1 MRPSIWFSEA
11 RMIEI
16 ERLSKRYGTHAVV
29 EDVSFSVEA
38 GTIAVVVGTS
48 GAGKSTLLRMINRLV
63 EPSAGRVLID
73 GQDTMAIPEDELRH
87 RIGYVIQGYG
97 LFPHRNVAENIATVP
112 RLLGWDRRRIAAR
125 VEELLD
131 LFQLDPGEFA
141 QKFPHEL
148 SGGQQQR
155 VGVAR
160 ALAAKPALLLMD
172 EPFGALDPV
181 IRSKAQDDLL
191 AIQRRLGA
199 TIVLVTHDMNEAFH
213 LGDRIAVMDQA
224 RLLQYAT
231 PAELLTHP
239 AQAFVEQ
246 LVGTAERP
254 FRLLS
259 LMKVREAV
267 EPGAA
272 EGEPIVVTD
281 TLRDAL
287 SRLIGSGRK
296 ALPVTDASG
305 APVGRIS
312 VDGIL
317 ARGRLPA

>member
-1 MRPSIWFSEA
+1 
-11 RMIEI
+11 MIEI
-16 ERLSKRYGTHAVV
+16 EHLGKRYGDTIVV
-29 EDVSFSVEA
+29 DDVSFTV
-38 GTIAVVVGTS
+38 GDGQIAVVVGTS

-63 EPSAGRVLID
+63 APDAGRVLID
-73 GQDTMAIPEDELRH
+73 GQDTTTIPEDELRH

-97 LFPHRNVAENIATVP
+97 LFPHRTVAENISTVP

-131 LFQLDPGEFA
+131 LFQLDPGDFA
-141 QKFPHEL
+141 QKFPHQL

-172 EPFGALDPV
+172 EPFGSLDPV
-181 IRSKAQDDLL
+181 IRGKAQDDLL
-191 AIQRRLGA
+191 AIQRRLGT

-224 RLLQYAT
+224 RLLQYAK
-231 PAELLTHP
+231 PADLLTHP
-239 AQAFVEQ
+239 AEAFVEQ

-259 LMKVREAV
+259 LVTVKDAM
-267 EPGAA
+267 EPGQA
-272 EGEPIVVTD
+272 EGEPMILTAS
-281 TLRDAL
+281 LRDAL
-287 SRLIGSGRK
+287 AQLIWRGSQ
-296 ALPVTDASG
+296 ALPVADASG

-317 ARGRLPA
+317 KHGRSLA

>member
-1 MRPSIWFSEA
+1 
-11 RMIEI
+11 MIEL
-16 ERLSKRYGTHAVV
+16 EHLTKLYDSTLVV
-29 EDVSFSVEA
+29 DDVSFTVEEGA
-38 GTIAVVVGTS
+38 VAVVVGTS

-73 GQDTMAIPEDELRH
+73 GQDTQSIPEDELRH

-97 LFPHRNVAENIATVP
+97 LFPHRTVAENIATVP
-112 RLLGWDRRRIAAR
+112 RLLGWDRRRIGAR

-131 LFQLDPGEFA
+131 LFGLDAGEFA
-141 QKFPHEL
+141 QKFPHQL

-172 EPFGALDPV
+172 EPFGALDAV
-181 IRSKAQDDLL
+181 IRAKAQDELL
-191 AIQRRLGA
+191 AIQRRLGT

-231 PAELLTHP
+231 PAELLTRP
-239 AQAFVEQ
+239 AHDFVER

-259 LMKVREAV
+259 LARVREAL
-267 EPGAA
+267 EPGAS
-272 EGEPIVVTD
+272 EGEP
-281 TLRDAL
+281 LPASASLHDAL
-287 SRLIGSGRK
+287 SRLIWTGRE
-296 ALPVTDASG
+296 ALPVANASG
-305 APVGRIS
+305 AVIGRVS
-312 VDGIL
+312 VAGIL
-317 ARGRLPA
+317 RRGRSRP

>member
-1 MRPSIWFSEA
+1 
-11 RMIEI
+11 MIEI
-16 ERLSKRYGTHAVV
+16 EHLTKRYGDTIVV
-29 EDVSFSVEA
+29 DDVSLRVDE
-38 GTIAVVVGTS
+38 GTITVVVGTS

-63 EPSAGRVLID
+63 EPSEGRVLID
-73 GQDTMAIPEDELRH
+73 GQDTMAIPEDQLRH

-97 LFPHRNVAENIATVP
+97 LFPHRTVAENIATVP
-112 RLLGWDRRRIAAR
+112 RLLGWDKRKSAAR

-131 LFQLDPGEFA
+131 LFQLDPVEFA
-141 QKFPHEL
+141 KKFPHEL

-160 ALAAKPALLLMD
+160 ALAAKPAVLLMD

-181 IRSKAQDDLL
+181 IRSKAQDDLV
-191 AIQRRLGA
+191 AIQRRLG
-199 TIVLVTHDMNEAFH
+199 TTVVLVTHDMNEAFQ

-231 PAELLTHP
+231 PAELLTRP
-239 AQAFVEQ
+239 AEAFVEQ

-259 LMKVREAV
+259 LLKVREAL

-272 EGEPIVVTD
+272 EGEPVLVTD
-281 TLRDAL
+281 SLRDAL
-287 SRLIGSGRK
+287 SRLIWSGRET
-296 ALPVTDASG
+296 LPVADTSG
-305 APVGRIS
+305 ALVGRVS
-312 VDGIL
+312 VQGIV
-317 ARGRLPA
+317 AHGRSVP

>member
-1 MRPSIWFSEA
+1 
-11 RMIEI
+11 MIEI
-16 ERLSKRYGTHAVV
+16 EHLSKRYGDNIVV
-29 EDVSFSVEA
+29 DDVSFTIGE
-38 GTIAVVVGTS
+38 GEIAVVVGTS

-63 EPSAGRVLID
+63 APSAGRVLID
-73 GQDTMAIPEDELRH
+73 GQDTTTIPEDELRH

-97 LFPHRNVAENIATVP
+97 LFPHRTVTENISTVP
-112 RLLGWDRRRIAAR
+112 RLLGWDKKRIAAR

-141 QKFPHEL
+141 QKFPHQL

-172 EPFGALDPV
+172 EPFGSLDPV
-181 IRSKAQDDLL
+181 IRGKAQDDLL
-191 AIQRRLGA
+191 AIQRRLGT

-224 RLLQYAT
+224 RLLQYAK
-231 PAELLTHP
+231 PADLLTHP
-239 AQAFVEQ
+239 AEAFVEQ

-259 LMKVREAV
+259 
-267 EPGAA
+267 
-272 EGEPIVVTD
+272 
-281 TLRDAL
+281 
-287 SRLIGSGRK
+287 
-296 ALPVTDASG
+296 
-305 APVGRIS
+305 
-312 VDGIL
+312 
-317 ARGRLPA
+317 

>member
-1 MRPSIWFSEA
+1 
-11 RMIEI
+11 MIEV
-16 ERLSKRYGTHAVV
+16 EHLTKRYGANIVV
-29 EDVSFSVEA
+29 DDVSFTVGE
-38 GTIAVVVGTS
+38 GEIAVVVGTS

-63 EPSAGRVLID
+63 VPNAGRVLID
-73 GQDTMAIPEDELRH
+73 GQDTTTVPEDELRH

-97 LFPHRNVAENIATVP
+97 LFPHRDVAGNIATVP
-112 RLLGWDRRRIAAR
+112 RLLGWDRKRIADR

-141 QKFPHEL
+141 HKFPHQL

-172 EPFGALDPV
+172 EPFGSLDPV
-181 IRSKAQDDLL
+181 IRGKAQDDLL
-191 AIQRRLGA
+191 TIQRRLGT
-199 TIVLVTHDMNEAFH
+199 TIVLVTHDMDEAFH

-239 AQAFVEQ
+239 AEAFVEQ

-259 LMKVREAV
+259 LVTVQDAV
-267 EPGAA
+267 EQGHA
-272 EGEPIVVTD
+272 EGEPLSLSD
-281 TLRDAL
+281 SLRDAL
-287 SRLIGSGRK
+287 SQLIWRGRE
-296 ALPVTDASG
+296 ALPVAGPSG

-312 VDGIL
+312 IAGIL
-317 ARGRLPA
+317 RHGRSLA

>member
-1 MRPSIWFSEA
+1 
-11 RMIEI
+11 MIEI
-16 ERLSKRYGTHAVV
+16 EHLAKRYGATIVV
-29 EDVSFSVEA
+29 DDVSLRVEE

-48 GAGKSTLLRMINRLV
+48 GAGKSTLLRMINRLI

-73 GQDTMAIPEDELRH
+73 GQDTMTIPEDTLRH

-97 LFPHRNVAENIATVP
+97 LFPHRTIAENIATVP
-112 RLLGWDRRRIAAR
+112 RLLGWDKRRIAAR

-131 LFQLDPGEFA
+131 LIGLDPAEFA
-141 QKFPHEL
+141 KKFPHQL
-148 SGGQQQR
+148 SGGEQQR

-160 ALAAKPALLLMD
+160 ALAARPALLLMD

-181 IRSKAQDDLL
+181 IRGKAQDELL
-191 AIQRRLGA
+191 SIQRRLGT

-213 LGDRIAVMDQA
+213 LGDRIAVMDGA

-231 PAELLTHP
+231 PAELLTRP
-239 AQAFVEQ
+239 VESFVEQ

-259 LMKVREAV
+259 LMRVQEAV
-267 EPGAA
+267 EPGHA
-272 EGEPIVVTD
+272 EGEPLPLSA

-287 SRLIGSGRK
+287 SRLIWLGRE
-296 ALPVTDASG
+296 ALPVADASG
-305 APVGRIS
+305 ALVGRIS
-312 VDGIL
+312 VSRIL
-317 ARGRLPA
+317 AQGRASA

>member
-1 MRPSIWFSEA
+1 
-11 RMIEI
+11 MIEI
-16 ERLSKRYGTHAVV
+16 EHLTKRYGADIVV
-29 EDVSFSVEA
+29 DDVSFTVEE
-38 GTIAVVVGTS
+38 GEIAVVVGTS

-63 EPSAGRVLID
+63 VPNAGRVLID
-73 GQDTMAIPEDELRH
+73 GQDTATVPEDELRH

-97 LFPHRNVAENIATVP
+97 LFPHRDVAHNIATVP
-112 RLLGWDRRRIAAR
+112 RLLGWDRKRIANR

-141 QKFPHEL
+141 QKFPHQL

-172 EPFGALDPV
+172 EPFGSLDPV
-181 IRSKAQDDLL
+181 IRGKAQDDLL
-191 AIQRRLGA
+191 AIQRRLGT

-231 PAELLTHP
+231 PAALLAHP
-239 AQAFVEQ
+239 AEAFVEQ

-259 LMKVREAV
+259 LVTVQEAM
-267 EPGAA
+267 EQGNA
-272 EGEPIVVTD
+272 EGEPLPLSAS
-281 TLRDAL
+281 LRDAL
-287 SRLIGSGRK
+287 SQLIWRGRE
-296 ALPVTDASG
+296 ALPVADASG
-305 APVGRIS
+305 ALVGRIS
-312 VDGIL
+312 IDAIL
-317 ARGRLPA
+317 RRGRSLA